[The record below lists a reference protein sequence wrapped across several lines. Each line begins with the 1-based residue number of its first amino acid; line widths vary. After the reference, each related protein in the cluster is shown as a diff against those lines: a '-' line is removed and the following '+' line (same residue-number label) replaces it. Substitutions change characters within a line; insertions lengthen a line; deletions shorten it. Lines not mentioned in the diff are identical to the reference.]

1 MNYLKYTQYV
11 YLIFGAYFIYD
22 GFTKVNEPA
31 LGNPWLS
38 FMIAGLAVFMFFFRR
53 KFAKKF
59 EDRNKNSQLMEV
71 SIIILCL
78 ILSAFFSGMEIAF
91 VSSNKIYLE
100 IEKKQDNFLSKILTK
115 LTEKPTNFIVTML
128 IGNTIAMVV
137 YGFFMGDVVLQW
149 CIAL

>member
-22 GFTKVNEPA
+22 GFTKVNEQA

-59 EDRNKNSQLMEV
+59 EDRNKNS
-71 SIIILCL
+71 
-78 ILSAFFSGMEIAF
+78 
-91 VSSNKIYLE
+91 
-100 IEKKQDNFLSKILTK
+100 
-115 LTEKPTNFIVTML
+115 
-128 IGNTIAMVV
+128 
-137 YGFFMGDVVLQW
+137 
-149 CIAL
+149 